1 MQEKI
6 VKFPLKYTQ
15 EFLTG
20 NGPVLE
26 PEEVAIVHARRL
38 VRSILDGKTMED
50 IAEYLMTAIIKAHSK
65 AGFDN
70 YISVVTALAIDVK
83 LQALYE
89 TDIKK

>member
-15 EFLTG
+15 EFLAE

-26 PEEVAIVHARRL
+26 PEEVAIMHARRL
-38 VRSILDGKTMED
+38 VRSILDGKTIED
-50 IAEYLMTAIIKAHSK
+50 IEEYLMAAIIKAHFK

-70 YISVVTALAIDVK
+70 YISVVTGLAIDVK
-83 LQALYE
+83 VQALYE

>member
-20 NGPVLE
+20 NGPVLN
-26 PEEVAIVHARRL
+26 PEEVAIAHAWRL
-38 VRSILDGKTMED
+38 VRSILKGKTMED
-50 IAEYLMTAIIKAHSK
+50 IEEYLMAAVCKAHAK
-65 AGFDN
+65 AGFDD

-83 LQALYE
+83 VQAFYE